1 MKRVERW
8 RGGPAGK
15 CIIIYTQAPGEREL
29 CIVRAAA
36 FLCVS
41 DGEGRPAAVFLPP
54 SLLPSN
60 HSALTIRAR
69 LVISNLNSFFSS
81 FRCKTISQHSNGNRV
96 GGDARGSFFVASL
109 RSFNKM
115 RTRQPKT
122 QKRRG
127 GANHHR
133 SNGQQQPVSLPN
145 ISTHTFI
152 GTYWTR
158 KNDLSSEKG
167 RNVLVIKLH
176 GGFFFCFFVDCGLVS
191 GGGRELGPS
200 PEISKN

>member
-69 LVISNLNSFFSS
+69 LVISNLNSFFPMQDN
-81 FRCKTISQHSNGNRV
+81 FTAFQ
-96 GGDARGSFFVASL
+96 
-109 RSFNKM
+109 
-115 RTRQPKT
+115 
-122 QKRRG
+122 
-127 GANHHR
+127 
-133 SNGQQQPVSLPN
+133 
-145 ISTHTFI
+145 
-152 GTYWTR
+152 W
-158 KNDLSSEKG
+158 
-167 RNVLVIKLH
+167 
-176 GGFFFCFFVDCGLVS
+176 
-191 GGGRELGPS
+191 
-200 PEISKN
+200 

>member
-69 LVISNLNSFFSS
+69 LVISNLNSFFS
-81 FRCKTISQHSNGNRV
+81 
-96 GGDARGSFFVASL
+96 DARQFHSIPMVIASGE
-109 RSFNKM
+109 M
-115 RTRQPKT
+115 RVDLFLSRHCAVLIKYGRDSRRH
-122 QKRRG
+122 KREG
-127 GANHHR
+127 GPIIIAPTASSSRFPFQIYPH
-133 SNGQQQPVSLPN
+133 
-145 ISTHTFI
+145 THLLEHI
-152 GTYWTR
+152 
-158 KNDLSSEKG
+158 
-167 RNVLVIKLH
+167 
-176 GGFFFCFFVDCGLVS
+176 GLVKMTCRVK
-191 GGGRELGPS
+191 REGMS
-200 PEISKN
+200 W

>member
-109 RSFNKM
+109 RSFNKI

-127 GANHHR
+127 GAIIIAPTASSSRFPFQIYPH
-133 SNGQQQPVSLPN
+133 
-145 ISTHTFI
+145 THLLEHI
-152 GTYWTR
+152 
-158 KNDLSSEKG
+158 
-167 RNVLVIKLH
+167 
-176 GGFFFCFFVDCGLVS
+176 GLVKMTCRVK
-191 GGGRELGPS
+191 REGMS
-200 PEISKN
+200 W